1 MKKLNEQ
8 RLSYFFEAV
17 QCGSVR
23 AAADKLDIAPSAVSR
38 QIALLEQEVAI
49 PVMERHRR
57 GVVTTEAGQLLIDY
71 YREQGAHQADL
82 MSKLQGLRGLK
93 RGHVNIVIGEGFV
106 SDFMSQPMAY
116 FAQRHPQISI
126 SLDLAGTNEVLRLV
140 AEDAAEIG
148 LVYNPPSDPKIVTR
162 ALQPQPMQVIVHPDS
177 PLRKS
182 KACTLS
188 ELVEYPI
195 GLMHSSYGT
204 RQLLA
209 LAEYAAKIKFNPL
222 LTTNSINVLKQFV
235 KSGQGITLL
244 PRFSVS
250 TELAAGELFA
260 IPIQSDV
267 LTTAEVHLITRV
279 GRKLSVA
286 ANRLVSYSSS
296 LMQAFQVT
304 S

>member
-177 PLRKS
+177 PLRKA
-182 KACTLS
+182 KACTLP
-188 ELVEYPI
+188 ELAEYPI

>member
-1 MKKLNEQ
+1 MRKLNEQ
-8 RLSYFFEAV
+8 RLAYFFEAV

-57 GVVTTEAGQLLIDY
+57 GVVPTEAGQLLIDY

-82 MSKLQGLRGLK
+82 LSKLQGLRGLK
-93 RGHVNIVIGEGFV
+93 RGHVSIVIGEGFV

-116 FAQRHPQISI
+116 FAARHPQISI
-126 SLDLAGTNEVLRLV
+126 SIDLAGTNEVLRQV
-140 AEDAAEIG
+140 AEDQAEIG
-148 LVYNPPSDPKIVTR
+148 LVYNPPSDPKIVSR
-162 ALQPQPMQVIVHPDS
+162 AVQPQPMQVIVGPQS
-177 PLRKS
+177 PLRNSKS
-182 KACTLS
+182 CSLK
-188 ELVEYPI
+188 ELTEYPI
-195 GLMHSSYGT
+195 GLMHESYGT

-222 LTTNSINVLKQFV
+222 LSTNSINVLKHFV

-250 TELAAGELFA
+250 TELAAGELLA
-260 IPIQSDV
+260 IPIDSDV

-286 ANRLVSYSSS
+286 ANRLLSYSSS